1 VQFKPGQML
10 KIVGAEGS
18 GEWGVFIVLENMP
31 DNGIKLWTVSAPKAW
46 SNTLSRQT
54 FIFEP
59 QLWLDRHGGEY
70 IEILSEETASLN
82 EAPKGKQRNEV

>member
-1 VQFKPGQML
+1 ML
-10 KIVGAEGS
+10 KIAGAEGS

-31 DNGIKLWTVSAPKAW
+31 NNRIKLWTASAPKVWAR
-46 SNTLSRQT
+46 SKARQT

-59 QLWLDRHGGEY
+59 QQWLDRHGGEY
-70 IEILSEETASLN
+70 IEILSEGTASLN